1 MQINANLKRVQK
13 KTNKILLKQQDLLKK
28 EL

>member
-1 MQINANLKRVQK
+1 MQINANLKRAQK